1 MANFFPVVSGGQSVT
16 SSKTKN
22 LQIRLPVTENRTL
35 SATAWVAQL
44 IYVPEG
50 STVLPI
56 TVLTS
61 EWVDKDVVISQ
72 CDYGAER
79 WFSYDIYKNGTY
91 IKRNTICL
99 YPYLPSN
106 GTLKLRETCVAYA
119 TVPYVDNPQTNYGLD
134 SFDPLDPTY
143 VVKTAIL
150 SYAQQKLRLECTN
163 LQPGSL
169 YWLVIDPNQIPL
181 SYTLTES
188 TIYELELAVYGDILG
203 LVQSEHPEDP
213 SAWAI
218 SNVKIV
224 RGVAFSRDNLI
235 VDYTDVSAVVTGGN
249 KTKFTVTDSWT
260 PYGGA
265 TTVLYNNQAYYA
277 VRLDSTGYPVETY
290 PATISRHAYGN
301 SPIFAQ
307 LIGSTWE
314 FNQTDSLVLYVDTRP
329 EFDTQVSLSLDGS
342 TWSTPKYVVTDLIAN
357 KIYDLP
363 IDITDE
369 SLGGNNSSE
378 IKTIYIK
385 FSRLD
390 RDELGGS
397 SDFSIQRSV
406 VFLEGT
412 DPVVTAVRIKYLT
425 NA

>member
-35 SATAWVAQL
+35 SATSWVAQL

-61 EWVDKDVVISQ
+61 EWVDKDVSISQ
-72 CDYGAER
+72 CNYGAER
-79 WFSYDIYKNGTY
+79 WFTYDIYKNGTY

-99 YPYLPSN
+99 YPHLPSN

-119 TVPYVDNPQTNYGLD
+119 TIPYVDNPQVNYGLD

-169 YWLVIDPNQIPL
+169 YWLIIDPNQIPL

-203 LVQSEHPEDP
+203 LVQAEHPEDP
-213 SAWAI
+213 SAWEVR
-218 SNVKIV
+218 NVEIV
-224 RGVAFSRDNLI
+224 RGSPYGRDNLL
-235 VDYTDVSAVVTGGN
+235 VDYTDVSAVVSGGT

-290 PATISRHAYGN
+290 PATISRYSYGN

-314 FNQTDSLVLYVDTRP
+314 FSQTDSLVLYVDTRP

-378 IKTIYIK
+378 SKTIYIK

-412 DPVVTAVRIKYLT
+412 DPVVTAIRIKYLT